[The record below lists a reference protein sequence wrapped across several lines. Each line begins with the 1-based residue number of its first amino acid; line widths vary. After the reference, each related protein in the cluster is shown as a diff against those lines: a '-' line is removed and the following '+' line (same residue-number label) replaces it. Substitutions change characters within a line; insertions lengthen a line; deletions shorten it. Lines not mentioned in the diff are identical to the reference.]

1 MKYFPGATSKELL
14 HDEDPT
20 SKDAI
25 YSTAVIHVGVCNLL
39 NNNAS
44 RNQEKFFENL
54 STECAFRTLGSKVL
68 RYNSPYQIEVI
79 F

>member
-25 YSTAVIHVGVCNLL
+25 YSTAVIHVGV

-54 STECAFRTLGSKVL
+54 STECAFRTLGSKFL
-68 RYNSPYQIEVI
+68 
-79 F
+79 

>member
-25 YSTAVIHVGVCNLL
+25 YCTAIIHVGVRNLL

-44 RNQEKFFENL
+44 RNQ
-54 STECAFRTLGSKVL
+54 
-68 RYNSPYQIEVI
+68 
-79 F
+79 